1 MQWREHSLSFERM
14 MLTDTE
20 LSVLGHEDYLV
31 LYVSFLVKGN
41 HNGEI
46 QRGSIIG
53 RWLALIGAG
62 SSLVCSLERYSS
74 TAAAQ
79 ERPSAMAQTTRL

>member
-1 MQWREHSLSFERM
+1 
-14 MLTDTE
+14 MLTMYAIF
-20 LSVLGHEDYLV
+20 SKYKHYLRLKAV
-31 LYVSFLVKGN
+31 INPRNAKNPLTKKGFSCFCL
-41 HNGEI
+41 ESI

-62 SSLVCSLERYSS
+62 SSLFSLERYSS
-74 TAAAQ
+74 TATAQ

>member
-1 MQWREHSLSFERM
+1 MR
-14 MLTDTE
+14 
-20 LSVLGHEDYLV
+20 GHEDYLV

-53 RWLALIGAG
+53 RWLAWIGAG

-74 TAAAQ
+74 TATAQ

>member
-1 MQWREHSLSFERM
+1 MR
-14 MLTDTE
+14 
-20 LSVLGHEDYLV
+20 GHEDYLV

-62 SSLVCSLERYSS
+62 SSLFSL
-74 TAAAQ
+74 
-79 ERPSAMAQTTRL
+79 